1 MKEFPLCVKWN
12 DMLGMTKDTRALSLS
27 VLSRSFMMVWKERM
41 KHLSTSYGTLSR
53 VLSSLLVKRA
63 SGAPFLCSTS
73 DRSVVWRRFP
83 TSVGFH
89 VREIAKMPSIHP
101 SAGLCCEACGAK
113 FACFQANCI
122 IIKKTVTEGMCQQ
135 VVSRRSQG
143 LLSNTLQALTNGKLL
158 ARSEGWWEKVVRRTH
173 SEVVSLVGRNDTM
186 IRVADVAAKAQS
198 KPMIALRR

>member
-1 MKEFPLCVKWN
+1 MKEFPLCVTWN
-12 DMLGMTKDTRALSLS
+12 DMLGMTKDTRAFSFS

-41 KHLSTSYGTLSR
+41 KHLSTSYKTFCR

-89 VREIAKMPSIHP
+89 VREIAKMPSIQP

-113 FACFQANCI
+113 FACFSSQLHYYKEDRCGSN
-122 IIKKTVTEGMCQQ
+122 
-135 VVSRRSQG
+135 VSTSCVPRKPRPAVEHAAG
-143 LLSNTLQALTNGKLL
+143 LHNGK
-158 ARSEGWWEKVVRRTH
+158 
-173 SEVVSLVGRNDTM
+173 
-186 IRVADVAAKAQS
+186 
-198 KPMIALRR
+198 